1 MDIVYILKDALESG
15 FIWALLALGVFI
27 SFRVLDFADLTVEGS
42 LTFGGAITASL
53 LTNTDSV
60 FFAFPM
66 ITIIIAVLGGML
78 AGLMTGFLHAKLK
91 IPGILAG
98 IISMTALYSI
108 NLLVMRG
115 AALYIGNTTTVYAP
129 LEHFLKNV
137 IQINDMQWVKF
148 LTKSLTSFGFVLLA
162 SVGIYWFFG
171 TEIGMSVRATG
182 CNQQMA
188 RAQGINTN
196 RMIILGLAIANGLV
210 ALAGALYVQCYRTS
224 NMDLGKGSIVVGLA
238 SIIIGE
244 VLIGKTTFKR
254 WLIAVIVGSILFQA
268 IIGIAIGLGFSANN
282 LKLLQAI
289 LIAFILAYPV
299 IKPFIQK
306 CFKRK
311 GGGLHARS

>member
-162 SVGIYWFFG
+162 SVGI
-171 TEIGMSVRATG
+171 
-182 CNQQMA
+182 
-188 RAQGINTN
+188 
-196 RMIILGLAIANGLV
+196 
-210 ALAGALYVQCYRTS
+210 
-224 NMDLGKGSIVVGLA
+224 
-238 SIIIGE
+238 
-244 VLIGKTTFKR
+244 
-254 WLIAVIVGSILFQA
+254 
-268 IIGIAIGLGFSANN
+268 
-282 LKLLQAI
+282 
-289 LIAFILAYPV
+289 
-299 IKPFIQK
+299 
-306 CFKRK
+306 
-311 GGGLHARS
+311 